1 MKVLCIPKFHS
12 SCRKCVIALLWCR
25 KVINLV
31 QNKIFSILI
40 LKFLVL
46 KKLCFCVLRAL
57 NFLLSSFL
65 SIKMCATGLERINS
79 ICSAHRNLSEL
90 WTWEKCFDSRFQAYQ
105 VFRTGKHVRIS
116 ELQHETNNTRPYA
129 NIDLQTWIKIIGIGV
144 IKKSILDSL
153 FPTTS
158 LSFSIS
164 TSYVWRS
171 TKVLSWKQ
179 VWSHMKCILTYCLP
193 ILLFLRQMLLLHPGR
208 LLKDSN
214 NGGLHVRYSLHSEV
228 LCTDSP
234 PRSWVLVFQ

>member
-1 MKVLCIPKFHS
+1 MTLFLFLQDFQAPWASELKEVNSLSFVVYPSLSINTNVKTWNKVFRLLSILMKVLCIPIFHS

-90 WTWEKCFDSRFQAYQ
+90 WTWEKCFDSRFQAYL
-105 VFRTGKHVRIS
+105 VFR
-116 ELQHETNNTRPYA
+116 
-129 NIDLQTWIKIIGIGV
+129 IGV
-144 IKKSILDSL
+144 NMLGFRNFNTK
-153 FPTTS
+153 PTKRDPT
-158 LSFSIS
+158 
-164 TSYVWRS
+164 
-171 TKVLSWKQ
+171 
-179 VWSHMKCILTYCLP
+179 LT
-193 ILLFLRQMLLLHPGR
+193 
-208 LLKDSN
+208 
-214 NGGLHVRYSLHSEV
+214 
-228 LCTDSP
+228 
-234 PRSWVLVFQ
+234 